1 MKLVHIISHF
11 EFQDRIEGILDRH
24 DISCFVRVPMVQS
37 RDRDGKHMG
46 SKVFPGNSS
55 LVMAQVQEDKVDDLL
70 ASLDAFRQEKEA
82 HLHLQAV
89 VLSVEQQLGSVEGC
103 EKDASG
109 KENAHP
115 EEN

>member
-11 EFQDRIEGILDRH
+11 EFADRIEAILDHH
-24 DISCFVRVPMVQS
+24 DISCFVRMPMVES

-55 LVMAQVQEDKVDDLL
+55 LVMAQVEEDKVEGLL
-70 ASLDAFRQEKEA
+70 ASLDEFRQEKEA

-89 VLSVEQQLGSVEGC
+89 VLAVEQQVGSVEAC
-103 EKDASG
+103 EKDPS
-109 KENAHP
+109 ER
-115 EEN
+115 E